1 MKRKGTSQNREELIK
16 RIQMLTGGRSIAAE
30 WKVTLHLPAKSGTI

>member
-16 RIQMLTGGRSIAAE
+16 RIQMLTGGRPEYCSGM
-30 WKVTLHLPAKSGTI
+30 SGTI